1 MPPPWSGGERQP
13 DAELNWTGA
22 LRKANLADRVI
33 QFDQPGLLNLRM
45 GGPDSQRGISLCR
58 KLELVLR
65 WQKRKPEYATRQSKS
80 MSSGKDRQLTC
91 TLPLFRA
98 DEYTCLFFR
107 IA

>member
-45 GGPDSQRGISLCR
+45 EDR
-58 KLELVLR
+58 
-65 WQKRKPEYATRQSKS
+65 TRNGESRSAENSNSCSDGKSENQSTLLANQNPCQA
-80 MSSGKDRQLTC
+80 GKIDN
-91 TLPLFRA
+91 
-98 DEYTCLFFR
+98 
-107 IA
+107 